1 MKVTSELEKKMES
14 SATKSGVKLL
24 ELLALVPLQSVRGP
38 RDVEIQ
44 GVAVD
49 SREVRPGFVFV
60 ALEGEKADGHRFL
73 GEAITRGAVVVVSER
88 PPDAALSGRGSRITW
103 VQTPDARKAAGA
115 MAAKT
120 WGEPAKKMD
129 LVGITGT
136 NGKTTSAYLVDGL
149 VSRLAP
155 PSVML
160 GTVVAKIGDR
170 RQPARHT
177 TPEAPAIQEFLAE
190 AARAGCR
197 YGALE
202 VSSHGLALSRLEGTE
217 FQVAVFTNLSRDHLD
232 FHRDME
238 SYFEAKRLL
247 FTRYLRPGGRAI
259 VAIDDAYGERLAST
273 IPAQTTTFGFSST
286 ADLVMVGVEASLAGT
301 RLSFRQGDVTREI
314 RSPLVGRYNAV
325 NLLGA
330 FAAVRALGFSDEEI
344 LRTLPEVPGAPGRF
358 EKVAVPRP
366 FDVVVDYAHTDDA
379 LRKLLEAA
387 RPLTRGKLW
396 VVFGCG
402 GERDR
407 SKRPLMGMVA
417 ARLADRVVLTS
428 DNPRGED
435 PEAIVREIQLGT
447 KEQAGS
453 IEVEVDRRKAI
464 AFALSRA
471 QAGDLVVIAGKG
483 HEPYQIIGDRVL
495 EFDDRNVVKEILGP

>member
-1 MKVTSELEKKMES
+1 MR
-14 SATKSGVKLL
+14 ATTEIEGGKNLSIGGSGVRLR
-24 ELLALVPLQSVRGP
+24 ELLTLVPLQTVRGP
-38 RDVEIQ
+38 RDAEIR

-49 SREVRPGFVFV
+49 SRAVRPGFVFV
-60 ALEGEKADGHRFL
+60 ALEGEKTDGHHFL
-73 GEAITRGAVVVVSER
+73 GDALAKGASVVVSEKT
-88 PPDAALSGRGSRITW
+88 PDPKFAAGATW
-103 VQTPDARKAAGA
+103 VQTPDARKAAGL
-115 MAAKT
+115 MAAKAL
-120 WGEPAKKMD
+120 GEPAKKMD
-129 LVGITGT
+129 LVGVTGT
-136 NGKTTSAYLVDGL
+136 NGKTTTTYLLDGL
-149 VSRLAP
+149 FTRLAP
-155 PSVML
+155 PSCML
-160 GTVVAKIGDR
+160 GTVISKIGSR
-170 RQPARHT
+170 REPTRHT
-177 TPEAPAIQEFLAE
+177 TPESPALQEFLAD
-190 AARAGCR
+190 AVAAGCR

-202 VSSHGLALSRLEGTE
+202 VSSHGLALSRLEGSE

-232 FHRDME
+232 FHVDME

-247 FTRYLRPGGRAI
+247 FTRYLRPSGRAVI
-259 VAIDDAYGERLAST
+259 AIDDAYGERLASNVSV
-273 IPAQTTTFGFSST
+273 PSTTFGFSST
-286 ADLVMVGVEASLAGT
+286 ADLSIASVDTSLEGT
-301 RLSFRQGDVTREI
+301 RLSFREGPVVHEI

-330 FAAVRALGFSDEEI
+330 YAAMRALGFEDPKLSTA
-344 LRTLPEVPGAPGRF
+344 LSEVSGAPGRF
-358 EKVAVPRP
+358 ERVLVGRP

-435 PEAIVREIQLGT
+435 PQAIVREIQLGIR
-447 KEQAGS
+447 EHPG
-453 IEVEVDRRKAI
+453 IDVEVDRRKAI
-464 AFALSRA
+464 AFALGRA
-471 QAGDLVVIAGKG
+471 GKGDLVVIAGKG

-495 EFDDRNVVKEILGP
+495 DFDDREVVKEILGS